1 MSFAPV
7 RRCSA
12 RDRPPRSFSA
22 PVLSDDDGQAASSP
36 SPRKSAPGG
45 TGDDRDHG
53 YTSDESPP
61 PSPPTVVDLTVPG
74 AARMRVPGARHPRAF
89 TPATR
94 RVYARRERA
103 YDRAV
108 PGVVLERIDTMSEEP
123 AGTANPDERYGR
135 AQQQDPARARA
146 LAHLAT
152 AYAITAYTHAAL
164 NIALT
169 AVAAWAAVAFARALA
184 GDISRKTRARA
195 GRLALDAA
203 ECARDMVRNDC
214 AGMAHRPHSP
224 AIELL
229 CHQWETCVQRGDY
242 ARTDALSGT
251 VWAETLAE
259 TVNAFSSQISSGTAI
274 VVCILALTFLLAFST
289 AAFGYI
295 HHKLVDKRLT
305 SSDMATEPQSQMVRR
320 PTNGF
325 EDGMWEE
332 VLPDTPRAPATYIR
346 TPGRATP
353 LIHQGYAGA
362 ITAPRNRFGRQ

>member
-53 YTSDESPP
+53 YPSDESPP

-135 AQQQDPARARA
+135 VQQQDPARARA

-184 GDISRKTRARA
+184 GDISRKTPAIWFATTARA
-195 GRLALDAA
+195 WLT
-203 ECARDMVRNDC
+203 ART
-214 AGMAHRPHSP
+214 HRPWSSC
-224 AIELL
+224 AI
-229 CHQWETCVQRGDY
+229 
-242 ARTDALSGT
+242 SGRRASS
-251 VWAETLAE
+251 AET
-259 TVNAFSSQISSGTAI
+259 
-274 VVCILALTFLLAFST
+274 
-289 AAFGYI
+289 
-295 HHKLVDKRLT
+295 
-305 SSDMATEPQSQMVRR
+305 M
-320 PTNGF
+320 
-325 EDGMWEE
+325 
-332 VLPDTPRAPATYIR
+332 RAPM
-346 TPGRATP
+346 PC
-353 LIHQGYAGA
+353 L
-362 ITAPRNRFGRQ
+362 APFGQRLWPRP